1 MRPVAIRLWSVVILA
16 LAAGRLEAQ
25 SVRSLVNEGNGLY
38 ETEKYADAEVRYR
51 KALEKDRQSAVGK
64 YNLGNALQRQ
74 GKFDEAMKQY
84 EIAADTRLDAATRA
98 KAFYNA
104 GNSLLRQRKYQEA
117 IGPYV
122 ESLKLSPDDFDAK
135 YNLSYALEMLKRQQQ
150 QQQNKDQKKD
160 EQKKDQ
166 QNKDQQQQQQQQQ
179 DKDQQQRPQQQERK
193 MSKADAE
200 RILNV
205 LKNEER
211 DVQKKLRARQ
221 PARPRTDKDW

>member
-1 MRPVAIRLWSVVILA
+1 MRNLVRLSCAAMLA
-16 LAAGRLEAQ
+16 LSAGRMDAQ
-25 SVRSLVNEGNGLY
+25 SVRSLINEGNALY
-38 ETEKYADAEVRYR
+38 ETEKYSDAEVRYR

-84 EIAADTRLDAATRA
+84 ELAADPRLDAATRA

-104 GNSLLRQRKYQEA
+104 GNSLLRQQKYQEA

-122 ESLKLSPDDFDAK
+122 ESLKLNPDDYDAK

-150 QQQNKDQKKD
+150 QQQNKDK
-160 EQKKDQ
+160 KKDQ
-166 QNKDQQQQQQQQQ
+166 QDKDQQKKDQQQQQQPQQ
-179 DKDQQQRPQQQERK
+179 DKGQQQRPQQQERK

-200 RILNV
+200 RILDV
-205 LKNEER
+205 LKNNER

>member
-1 MRPVAIRLWSVVILA
+1 MRSDVRFWCVAILA
-16 LAAGRLEAQ
+16 LSTGHVEAQ
-25 SVRSLVNEGNGLY
+25 SIRSLVNEGNGLY
-38 ETEKYADAEVRYR
+38 EQEKYADAEVRYR
-51 KALEKDRQSAVGK
+51 KALEKDRQSAIGK

-84 EIAADTRLDAATRA
+84 EIASDAHLDAATRA

-104 GNSLLRQRKYQEA
+104 GNSLLRQQKYQEA

-122 ESLKLSPDDFDAK
+122 ESLKLNPDDFDAK

-160 EQKKDQ
+160 QQKKDQ
-166 QNKDQQQQQQQQQ
+166 QNKDQEKKDQQQQQQQ
-179 DKDQQQRPQQQERK
+179 QQQRPQQQERK

-200 RILNV
+200 RILDV
-205 LKNEER
+205 LKNNER
-211 DVQKKLRARQ
+211 DVQKRLRARQ